1 MSLYRYLVILCAV
14 CTVWSGCARQ
24 DASNPSQPI
33 VIALSSDVD
42 TFNPLFAS
50 DATSG
55 ELNDLIFPS
64 LVTPAFDTATG
75 ELHFSPSLARSFEF
89 SNDAKDITFHLRSNS
104 FWSDSVPIT
113 AYDVQ
118 TTFSLYADP
127 KVGSVRQSAVDGMI
141 KKENGAV
148 DIVKSVEVI
157 DDTTVV
163 FHFRQPYPGQLFDAG
178 LPLLPAHIFD
188 KIPHKELRTHELNR
202 NPVGAG
208 PYRLR
213 SWKPMQEIVF
223 EPNPLSPVVAT
234 GKSPVLVFRIVPE
247 YRSQLNQLK
256 SGEIDMLL
264 SLEAADAAA
273 LSGGSPQISLVR
285 IPGRRY
291 HFIGWN
297 NIDQQSYAASAG
309 KTILPHPLFGD
320 ARVRRALTLAVDRQ
334 KLLDALLNNYG
345 VLAVGPIAPFFHWA
359 YNDSLKP
366 YPYDPQEARRLLQQL
381 GWKSAGRQGVLQ
393 KNGREFSFALCVP
406 TGSPFWSS
414 VATIVQEQL
423 RAVNVKATIEHVE
436 RAVYWQSLLEKKY
449 DAWIAGFEV
458 PLQMQQQEFW
468 SSDLAKNPF
477 NISSYRNA
485 RVDQLLTA
493 AQFSV
498 NPRDAGEMWKELQT
512 ILLRDQPFTFLFWED
527 RIVAMNSHLRG
538 TVINVLG
545 TLQSAPQWSR

>member
-1 MSLYRYLVILCAV
+1 VN
-14 CTVWSGCARQ
+14 GCDRQ
-24 DASNPSQPI
+24 DAAKPSQPV
-33 VIALSSDVD
+33 VIALSNDVD

-50 DATSG
+50 DATTG

-64 LVTPAFDTATG
+64 LVTPSFDTASG
-75 ELHFSPSLARSFEF
+75 ELHFSPSLAKSFEF
-89 SNDAKDITFHLRSNS
+89 SNDLKDITFHLHSNV

-127 KVGSVRQSAVDGMI
+127 QVGSVRQSAADGMI
-141 KKENGAV
+141 KKSDGSV
-148 DIVKSVEVI
+148 DIAKSVEVI

-163 FHFRQPYPGQLFDAG
+163 FHFRQTYPGQLFDAG

-188 KIPHKELRTHELNR
+188 KISRKDLRTHESNR
-202 NPVGAG
+202 KPVGAG

-213 SWKPMQEIVF
+213 SWTPMQEIVL
-223 EPNPLSPVVAT
+223 EPNPLSPIVTTA
-234 GKSPVLVFRIVPE
+234 KSPVLVFRIVPE

-273 LSGGSPQISLVR
+273 VTGGSQQISLVR
-285 IPGRRY
+285 IPARRY

-297 NIDQQSYAASAG
+297 NIDQQSYAASGG
-309 KTILPHPLFGD
+309 KVILPHPLFGD
-320 ARVRRALTLAVDRQ
+320 ARVRRALTLAIDRL
-334 KLLDALLNNYG
+334 KLLEALLNNYG

-359 YNDSLKP
+359 YNDSLQP
-366 YPYDPQEARRLLQQL
+366 YAYDPQEARLQLQQL
-381 GWKSAGRQGVLQ
+381 GWKPVGREKVLQ
-393 KNGREFSFALCVP
+393 KDGREFSFALCVP

-436 RAVYWQSLLEKKY
+436 RAVYWQSLQEKKY

-493 AQFSV
+493 AQFSTD
-498 NPRDAGEMWKELQT
+498 PRDAGKMWKELQS
-512 ILLRDQPFTFLFWED
+512 ILHRDQPFTFLFWED

-538 TVINVLG
+538 TAINVLG
-545 TLQSAPQWSR
+545 TFQSAPQWSH

>member
-1 MSLYRYLVILCAV
+1 L
-14 CTVWSGCARQ
+14 SGCARQ
-24 DASNPSQPI
+24 DAANPSQPI
-33 VIALSSDVD
+33 VIALSNDVD

-64 LVTPAFDTATG
+64 LVTPAFDAATG

-89 SNDAKDITFHLRSNS
+89 SNDAKDITFHLRSNI

-127 KVGSVRQSAVDGMI
+127 KVGSVRQSAADGMI
-141 KKENGAV
+141 KEENGSV
-148 DIVKSVEVI
+148 DIAKSVEVI

-213 SWKPMQEIVF
+213 SWKPMQEIVL
-223 EPNPLSPVVAT
+223 EPNPMSPVVAT
-234 GKSPVLVFRIVPE
+234 GKSPVLVFRIVPD

-273 LSGGSPQISLVR
+273 VSGGSPQISLVR

-297 NIDQQSYAASAG
+297 NIDQQSYAASG
-309 KTILPHPLFGD
+309 GRTILPHPLFGD

-334 KLLDALLNNYG
+334 KLLEALLNNYG

-381 GWKSAGRQGVLQ
+381 GWKPAGRHGVLQ
-393 KNGREFSFALCVP
+393 KDGREFSFALCVP

-498 NPRDAGEMWKELQT
+498 NPRDAGEMWKELQS
-512 ILLRDQPFTFLFWED
+512 ILHRDQPFTFLFWED

-538 TVINVLG
+538 TAINVLG
-545 TLQSAPQWSR
+545 ILQSAPQWSR